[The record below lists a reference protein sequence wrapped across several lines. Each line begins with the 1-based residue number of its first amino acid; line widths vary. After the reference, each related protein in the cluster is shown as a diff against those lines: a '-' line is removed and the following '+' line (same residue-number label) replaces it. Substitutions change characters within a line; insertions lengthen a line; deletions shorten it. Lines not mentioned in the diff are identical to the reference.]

1 MRWHRI
7 SEELIELTL
16 EAPAWEEQSIG
27 DRMNR
32 RKRVGNRFLRVTFKD
47 EAERTVVITAVFK
60 QRPPRGRED
69 L

>member
-7 SEELIELTL
+7 SEELVELTL
-16 EAPAWEEQSIG
+16 GAPDWEQPSIG

-32 RKRVGNRFLRVTFKD
+32 WKRVGDRFLRVTFKD
-47 EAERTVVITAVFK
+47 EGWRTVVITAVFK
-60 QRPPRGRED
+60 QQPPKGRED